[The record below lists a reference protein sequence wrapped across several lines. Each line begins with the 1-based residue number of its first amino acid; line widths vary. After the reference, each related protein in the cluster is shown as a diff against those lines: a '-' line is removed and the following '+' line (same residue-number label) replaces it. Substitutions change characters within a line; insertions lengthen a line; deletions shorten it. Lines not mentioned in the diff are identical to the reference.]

1 MYEYLTGEE
10 MLPSNQKH
18 NNRTKLNLLILL
30 WEKAFQKQI
39 KTIKDQGKK
48 QFEALKDLKPKDQ
61 TKAVDTKSA
70 NKSNQSIAA
79 NIFNDLIKKRK
90 GIMNE
95 FYESVDKNKLYFECV
110 GLNN

>member
-1 MYEYLTGEE
+1 MGKT
-10 MLPSNQKH
+10 
-18 NNRTKLNLLILL
+18 
-30 WEKAFQKQI
+30 FQKQI

>member
-1 MYEYLTGEE
+1 MGKT
-10 MLPSNQKH
+10 
-18 NNRTKLNLLILL
+18 
-30 WEKAFQKQI
+30 FQKQI

-61 TKAVDTKSA
+61 TKAVDAKSA

-95 FYESVDKNKLYFECV
+95 FCESVDKNKLYFECV